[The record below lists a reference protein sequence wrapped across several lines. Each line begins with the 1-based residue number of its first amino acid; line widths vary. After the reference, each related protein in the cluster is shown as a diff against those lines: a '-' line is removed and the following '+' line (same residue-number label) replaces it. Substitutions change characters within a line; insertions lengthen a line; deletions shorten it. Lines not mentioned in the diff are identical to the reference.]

1 MSQIWQAMKG
11 GDPEAVCW
19 MMEKYYQVLYRYGL
33 KLSAGDETL
42 TKDCIQEVFIK
53 LWNNRS
59 GLGDVTLIKPYLLTT
74 FRRRLLDGLAAG
86 HPALMPLHLPGEEDA
101 AFPQAITYSY
111 EDDLI
116 RDQERERTGN
126 RLALALDK
134 LPKRQREAV
143 YLRYYEN
150 MEYPPDRP
158 GDGPQGTLRVQPG
171 ARRPQQTPRRT
182 PPRRT
187 LPGDAD
193 GGCVGVG
200 GTGVLRDWVLV
211 GPGGCA
217 DILIPNTLITRYFNP
232 PVPSP
237 KIFPK
242 NPVKS
247 QVPPVLLQK
256 PIQAC

>member
-1 MSQIWQAMKG
+1 MPPAGRSPSFFSAQCMKAYRNCSDAQIWQAMKG
-11 GDPEAVCW
+11 GDHEAVCW
-19 MMEKYYQVLYRYGL
+19 MMEKFYQVLYRYGL

-74 FRRRLLDGLAAG
+74 FRRRLIDGLAVR
-86 HPALMPLHLPGEEDA
+86 HPARMPLPGEEDA
-101 AFPQAITYSY
+101 TFPQAITYSC

-150 MEYPPDRP
+150 MEYPQIAQVMALKERSVYNLVHE
-158 GDGPQGTLRVQPG
+158 GLNKLRQELHLAVTFLEMLSVG
-171 ARRPQQTPRRT
+171 A
-182 PPRRT
+182 
-187 LPGDAD
+187 L
-193 GGCVGVG
+193 
-200 GTGVLRDWVLV
+200 VLGAFL
-211 GPGGCA
+211 
-217 DILIPNTLITRYFNP
+217 TR
-232 PVPSP
+232 
-237 KIFPK
+237 
-242 NPVKS
+242 
-247 QVPPVLLQK
+247 
-256 PIQAC
+256 